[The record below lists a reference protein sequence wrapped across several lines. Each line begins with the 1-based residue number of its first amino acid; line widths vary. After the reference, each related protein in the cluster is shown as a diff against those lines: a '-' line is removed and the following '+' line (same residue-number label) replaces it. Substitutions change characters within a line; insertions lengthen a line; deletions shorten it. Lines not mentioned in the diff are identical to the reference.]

1 MKTRKTAA
9 AFAFLMGVGFAVD
22 ALAGS
27 AIGPSERQQQEVRR
41 NQNRQAPA
49 VTVAQRDDR
58 PQRQENRGPQGRSE
72 NRQENRQEN
81 RGQRTENR
89 QAEHPRMQQ
98 VQRQDNRQDNR
109 QDFRQERRDD
119 RQDFRQERRDDRGDY
134 RTERR
139 DDRRDYRNDPTPSR
153 PDYRQDR
160 RDDRQDYRADRRDDR
175 RDYARQQQWTRNHN
189 WSSYRRPTYRNDRD
203 WRDYQ
208 GARRGYYYA
217 PGYGYYRPP
226 AQYYG
231 HRWNRGQRLP
241 SYYYS
246 YRVYDPYYYDLP
258 AAPYGYEYVY
268 SGSDIILVALTT
280 GIILDVF
287 FDIF

>member
-9 AFAFLMGVGFAVD
+9 AFAFLMGVGFAAE

-41 NQNRQAPA
+41 NQNRQAP
-49 VTVAQRDDR
+49 VTVAQRGPDRDDDR
-58 PQRQENRGPQGRSE
+58 DNRREARPQQ
-72 NRQENRQEN
+72 RQEN

-89 QAEHPRMQQ
+89 QSE
-98 VQRQDNRQDNR
+98 QRPQIERPQGRPGTQPLRPQIPQAQRQDNR

-119 RQDFRQERRDDRGDY
+119 RQDFRQERRDDRQDY
-134 RTERR
+134 RR
-139 DDRRDYRNDPTPSR
+139 DPTPSR

-160 RDDRQDYRADRRDDR
+160 RDDRGDYRADRRDDR

>member
-9 AFAFLMGVGFAVD
+9 AFAFLMGVGFAAD

-41 NQNRQAPA
+41 NQNRQAP
-49 VTVAQRDDR
+49 VTVAQRSDNRDDDR
-58 PQRQENRGPQGRSE
+58 NNRREARPQQ
-72 NRQENRQEN
+72 RQEN

-89 QAEHPRMQQ
+89 QSEPRPQIERPQ
-98 VQRQDNRQDNR
+98 GRPGTQPLRPQIPQTQRQDNR

-119 RQDFRQERRDDRGDY
+119 RQD
-134 RTERR
+134 
-139 DDRRDYRNDPTPSR
+139 
-153 PDYRQDR
+153 YRQDR
-160 RDDRQDYRADRRDDR
+160 RDDRGDYRADRRDDR
-175 RDYARQQQWTRNHN
+175 RDYAQRQQQWTRNHN
-189 WSSYRRPTYRNDRD
+189 WSSYRRPSYRNDRD

-208 GARRGYYYA
+208 GVRRGYYYA